1 MGLRLGIDLDGVVAD
16 FNAGWMRL
24 YNEEHAADLTSD
36 MVTGWDGLHELT
48 HFEDMREFW
57 RWARTSEERQSI
69 FRHLDPYPGAV
80 ETIRRLNK
88 AGNDIVIITAK
99 PEWAIHDTFEW
110 LADHRIPT
118 REVHVTHD
126 KWTVA
131 CDVYLDDSP
140 HVVPELVEH
149 RGGEATI
156 CRFVRPWNTAVD
168 GATDVTTWDDFEAL
182 VQGLDHQSGANR

>member
-16 FNAGWMRL
+16 FNAGWIRR
-24 YNEEHAADLTSD
+24 YNDEHQAELTAD
-36 MVTGWDGLHELT
+36 MVTGWDGLHRLT
-48 HFEDMREFW
+48 HFEDMAAFW
-57 RWARTSEERQSI
+57 RWAANEEHLASI

-80 ETIRRLNK
+80 ETIRRLNR
-88 AGNDIVIITAK
+88 AGHDIVIITAK

-140 HVVPELVEH
+140 HVVPALVEH
-149 RGGEATI
+149 RGAEATI
-156 CRFVRPWNTAVD
+156 CRFVRAWNAPVE
-168 GATDVTTWDDFEAL
+168 GATDVTSWDEFAAVVDGIEN
-182 VQGLDHQSGANR
+182 QSGASR

>member
-16 FNAGWMRL
+16 FNAGWMRR
-24 YNEEHAADLTSD
+24 YNDEHQAALTSD

-48 HFEDMREFW
+48 HFEDMDAFW
-57 RWARTSEERQSI
+57 RWAENEDLASI
-69 FRHLDPYPGAV
+69 FRHLDPYPTAID
-80 ETIRRLNK
+80 TIRRLNK

-126 KWTVA
+126 KWSVA

-140 HVVPELVEH
+140 HVVPALVKH
-149 RGGEATI
+149 RGEQATI
-156 CRFVRPWNTAVD
+156 CRFVRAWNTPVE
-168 GATDVTTWDDFEAL
+168 GATDVTSWGDFEAVVNGL
-182 VQGLDHQSGANR
+182 VNQSGASQ